1 VSQDAERL
9 PEGFERISYDAD
21 MQTYT
26 FRDADGNTYESEP
39 GSRYGQL
46 HPVGSRS
53 STSSTEI
60 DTEAAY
66 KDGINSTPARS
77 FGEMLGDDIAIK
89 KENRQAVR
97 AMLPFALLLFIFLLL
112 VFKLLYG
119 ADASIEQVTHCG
131 EGSRQ
136 VQIANGDTC
145 WAIAESC
152 SMGVEDLLAL
162 RGNEKVDCN
171 ALGVGQE
178 VCVPA

>member
-21 MQTYT
+21 TQTYT
-26 FRDADGNTYESEP
+26 FRDADGNTYKSEP

-60 DTEAAY
+60 DSEAAY
-66 KDGINSTPARS
+66 KDSANSTPARS
-77 FGEMLGDDIAIK
+77 FGEMLGDDNAMK
-89 KENRQAVR
+89 KENREAVR
-97 AMLPFALLLFIFLLL
+97 AMLPFALLIFIFLLV

-119 ADASIEQVTHCG
+119 ADAAMEQVTHCG

-136 VQIANGDTC
+136 VQIAKGDTC
-145 WAIAESC
+145 WAVAESC
-152 SMGVEDLLAL
+152 GVGVEDLLAV
-162 RGNEKVDCN
+162 RGNEKVDCD
-171 ALGVGQE
+171 ALRVGQGI
-178 VCVPA
+178 CVPA